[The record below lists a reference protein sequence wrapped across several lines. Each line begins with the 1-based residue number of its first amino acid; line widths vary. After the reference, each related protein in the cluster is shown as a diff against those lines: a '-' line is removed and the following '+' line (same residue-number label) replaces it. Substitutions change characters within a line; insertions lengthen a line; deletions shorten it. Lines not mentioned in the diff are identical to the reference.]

1 MKKTLMA
8 VSIAAVAMATM
19 GGGAQA
25 GHFKGGWKHFHHKH
39 HHFSFH
45 KKHYWGG
52 PKKCF
57 WVKKKRWGKY
67 GWYFK
72 KVYVCKDW
80 RYYHY

>member
-1 MKKTLMA
+1 MKKSLMA
-8 VSIAAVAMATM
+8 VGIAAIAMASM

-25 GHFKGGWKHFHHKH
+25 GHFKSGWKHFHHNYH
-39 HHFSFH
+39 WSFH
-45 KKHYWGG
+45 KKHHWGG

-57 WVKKKRWGKY
+57 WVKKKKWGHH